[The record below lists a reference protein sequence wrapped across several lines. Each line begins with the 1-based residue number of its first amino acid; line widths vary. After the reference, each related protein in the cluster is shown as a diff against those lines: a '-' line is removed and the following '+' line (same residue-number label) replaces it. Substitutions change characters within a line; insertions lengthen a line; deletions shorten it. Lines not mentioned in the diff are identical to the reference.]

1 VSGRATRR
9 CPCAAEGVGC
19 SPLPD
24 AARTLKGR
32 VIRGLAGGDGSR
44 LRQRVVNR
52 ESNAVKFTPSGEVE
66 VTVTRPAPGGPRVF
80 AVRDPGPGI
89 AEADRGRIFLPFVQT
104 EVALDH
110 GEPAWGWRSAG
121 VWSRLWTGRFPPG
134 ARRGG
139 GPLSLHAAGGAS
151 GRIDGLG
158 ELRGCG
164 GSAGPRVFV
173 TGLRSGAGRLRSR
186 HDGGGERTSAGRPYL
201 AA

>member
-1 VSGRATRR
+1 MSGRATRR

-24 AARTLKGR
+24 VARTLKGR

-104 EVALDH
+104 
-110 GEPAWGWRSAG
+110 
-121 VWSRLWTGRFPPG
+121 
-134 ARRGG
+134 
-139 GPLSLHAAGGAS
+139 
-151 GRIDGLG
+151 
-158 ELRGCG
+158 
-164 GSAGPRVFV
+164 
-173 TGLRSGAGRLRSR
+173 
-186 HDGGGERTSAGRPYL
+186 
-201 AA
+201 